1 MLYNII
7 VGSGSGLAGPLPLLG
22 AASGLP
28 EADALGKGPLVVLPV
43 EVRCCISCVNALV
56 AVVVVICNKTGENEV
71 LHPLLFNV

>member
-43 EVRCCISCVNALV
+43 EVRCCISCVDTAF
-56 AVVVVICNKTGENEV
+56 VVIYSKHGRR
-71 LHPLLFNV
+71 